1 MKVLVT
7 GSSGLIGS
15 ALLAELERGGNSV
28 HVLVRRESQRGPNA
42 IFWNPASAI
51 LKTSDLEGFDA
62 VVHLGGESL
71 AAGRWTQS
79 RIRSIRESRI
89 TSTQLLCRT
98 LTKLSHPPRVLACAS
113 AIGFYGSRADE
124 MLTEESAAGSG
135 FLAELGVE
143 WEEAAKSA
151 LDSGIRVVSLRFG
164 LVLSSDGGALEK
176 MLTPFRFCLGGPLG
190 TGRQFWSWIA
200 IEDAIR
206 AICHTL
212 ETANLS
218 GPVNIVSPQPVSNRE
233 FTKTLGSV
241 LSRPAICAVPSA
253 VLRVAMGRMADEA
266 LLSSARVKPE
276 RLIETGFEFRHPDL
290 TGALEH
296 LLKRESE

>member
-15 ALLAELERGGNSV
+15 ALLTELKRRGNSV
-28 HVLVRRESQRGPNA
+28 HVLVRNESQRGPNT

-51 LKTSDLEGFDA
+51 LEATDLEGFEA
-62 VVHLGGESL
+62 VVHLAGESL

-79 RIRSIRESRI
+79 RLNSIRNSRI
-89 TSTQLLCRT
+89 ASTQLLCRT
-98 LTKLSHPPRVLACAS
+98 LAKLSHPPRVLASAS

-124 MLTEESAAGSG
+124 VLTEESATGSG

-143 WEEAAKSA
+143 WEETAKSA
-151 LDSGIRVVSLRFG
+151 ADSGIRVALLRFG

-176 MLTPFRFCLGGPLG
+176 MLTPFRFCLGGSLG
-190 TGRQFWSWIA
+190 TGRQFWSWIE
-200 IEDAIR
+200 IDDAIR

-212 ETANLS
+212 EMADLS

-233 FTKTLGSV
+233 FTKTLGHV
-241 LSRPAICAVPSA
+241 LSRPAICTVPSA
-253 VLRVAMGRMADEA
+253 ALRLVMGRMADEA
-266 LLSSARVKPE
+266 ILSSARVKPE
-276 RLIETGFEFRHPDL
+276 RLIESGFQFRHPDL

-296 LLKRESE
+296 LLKGESE